1 MKDGIVVKHIEM
13 LLDILRRILVQINER
28 SFMKRI
34 FIIEDDMHLATN
46 LRTVLEKNGYSAE
59 FCKELDAWEKEFN
72 HFQPDL
78 LLLDIN
84 LQVTNGYVICTELRK
99 KTRLPVIFITGR
111 DCEEDEIRAL
121 NLGGDDYL
129 RKPFSDALLLAYVA
143 RQLKVHS
150 VFYRD
155 AMRYRNLQLD
165 IAKRLVLNDDTGDSI
180 ELTGMEFQII
190 FYLMGKA
197 ETVVSRGEIT
207 DYLWKN
213 RCYVDENALNV
224 NLSRLR
230 SKLTKIECNQLL
242 HSIKGEGLSL
252 CFDNT

>member
-1 MKDGIVVKHIEM
+1 
-13 LLDILRRILVQINER
+13 
-28 SFMKRI
+28 MKRI
-34 FIIEDDMHLATN
+34 FIVEDDMHLAIN
-46 LRTVLEKNGYSAE
+46 LKTVLEKNNYCAE
-59 FCKELDAWEKEFN
+59 FCKELNMWSTEFSL
-72 HFQPDL
+72 FQPDL

-84 LQVTNGYVICTELRK
+84 LQVTTGYVICTELRK
-99 KTRLPVIFITGR
+99 TSKLPIIFITGR
-111 DCEEDEIRAL
+111 DSEEDEIRAL
-121 NLGGDDYL
+121 NLGGDEYL

-150 VFYRD
+150 FEYRD
-155 AMRYRNLQLD
+155 EMRYRNLQLD
-165 IAKRLVLNDDTGDSI
+165 IAKRMVLNNATGDST

-197 ETVVSRGEIT
+197 ETVVTRGEIT

-230 SKLTKIECNQLL
+230 SKLSKIECSHFL

-252 CFDNT
+252 CCDNI

>member
-1 MKDGIVVKHIEM
+1 
-13 LLDILRRILVQINER
+13 
-28 SFMKRI
+28 MKRI
-34 FIIEDDMHLATN
+34 FIIEDDRHLAAN
-46 LRTVLEKNGYSAE
+46 LKTVLKKNSYCAE
-59 FCKELDAWEKEFN
+59 FCKEVSMWKTEFDL
-72 HFQPDL
+72 FQPDL

-84 LQVTNGYVICTELRK
+84 LQVTTGYRVCKELRQT
-99 KTRLPVIFITGR
+99 TRLPVIFITGR
-111 DCEEDEIRAL
+111 DSEEDEIRAL

-129 RKPFSDALLLAYVA
+129 RKPFSDALLLAYIA
-143 RQLKVHS
+143 RQLMVHS
-150 VFYRD
+150 FEYRD
-155 AMRYRNLQLD
+155 SMRYRNLQLD
-165 IAKRLVLNDDTGDSI
+165 IAKRLAQNNDTGDSI

-230 SKLTKIECNQLL
+230 SKLSKIQCSQLL

-252 CFDNT
+252 CLDNM

>member
-1 MKDGIVVKHIEM
+1 
-13 LLDILRRILVQINER
+13 
-28 SFMKRI
+28 MKRI
-34 FIIEDDMHLATN
+34 FIIEDDMHLAVK
-46 LRTVLEKNGYSAE
+46 LRSVLEKNNYCAE
-59 FCKELDAWEKEFN
+59 FCKELNMWKAEFTL
-72 HFQPDL
+72 FQPDL

-84 LQVTNGYVICTELRK
+84 LQGTNGYVICTELRK
-99 KTRLPVIFITGR
+99 RTRLPVIFITGR
-111 DCEEDEIRAL
+111 DNEEDEIRAL

-129 RKPFSDALLLAYVA
+129 RKPFSDALLLAYIG

-150 VFYRD
+150 FEYRD
-155 AMRYRNLQLD
+155 TVRYRNLQLD
-165 IAKRLVLNDDTGDSI
+165 IAKRIALNNATGDSI

-190 FYLMGKA
+190 FYLVGKA

-207 DYLWKN
+207 DYIWEN

-230 SKLTKIECNQLL
+230 SKLLKIKCSHLL

-252 CFDNT
+252 CFDNM